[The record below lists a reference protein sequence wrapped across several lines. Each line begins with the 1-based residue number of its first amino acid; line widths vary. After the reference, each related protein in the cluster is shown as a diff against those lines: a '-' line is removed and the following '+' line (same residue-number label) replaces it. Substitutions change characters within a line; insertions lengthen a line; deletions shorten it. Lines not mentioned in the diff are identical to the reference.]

1 MQKELEKRQ
10 LSVIFA
16 GDFFFFATSDVA
28 DVQKYKLLSG
38 FTLFCPLYL
47 CSYTAYTPPLGSTR
61 DFKHDIAGMIV
72 LKAAVVLMQGR
83 LKSNPA

>member
-38 FTLFCPLYL
+38 FPLYL

-72 LKAAVVLMQGR
+72 LKAAVVSMQGR